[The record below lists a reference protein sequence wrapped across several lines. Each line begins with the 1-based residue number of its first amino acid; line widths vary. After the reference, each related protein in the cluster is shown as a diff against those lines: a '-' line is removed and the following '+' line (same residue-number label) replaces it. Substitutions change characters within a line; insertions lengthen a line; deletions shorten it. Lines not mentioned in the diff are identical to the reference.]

1 MHALKALSRRV
12 ELHEQVGDA
21 GRVALLRDRESSGEG
36 DGFVAHP
43 APRHDIEGVVAARA
57 LLRVAPETAGDP
69 WSLDALAGRFV
80 EISGGSATAALTI
93 AAGLIVRVQERGEF
107 AAWVG
112 RAESIFFPP
121 DFAASGIDLAAL
133 PVVRAENVTQ
143 MARAA
148 DTLLRSGGFAL
159 VVIDLDGRVEMP
171 MAMQTRLVG
180 LAKQQHAALVC
191 ITRTIRHAAP
201 RGSLVS
207 LRVETERV
215 RTAPGCFTCT
225 LRAVKDKRQAPGW
238 SHREM
243 CHGPDGVC

>member
-1 MHALKALSRRV
+1 MNALKVLSF
-12 ELHEQVGDA
+12 EETEEA
-21 GRVALLRDRESSGEG
+21 GGRDC
-36 DGFVAHP
+36 FVAHP
-43 APRHDIEGVVAARA
+43 APRNDVKGVVAARE
-57 LLRVAPETAGDP
+57 LVRLAPEIAEEP
-69 WSLDALAGRFV
+69 WSAEALAGRFV
-80 EISGGSATAALTI
+80 EISGGSATAALTTV
-93 AAGLIVRVQERGEF
+93 AGLLVQVQERGEL

-133 PVVRAENVTQ
+133 PVVHAENVTQ

-159 VVIDLDGRVEMP
+159 VVLDLDGRVELP
-171 MAMQTRLVG
+171 MSMQTRLVG
-180 LAKQQHAALVC
+180 LAKQHHAALVC
-191 ITRTIRHAAP
+191 ITRAIRQATSA

-207 LRVETERV
+207 LRVETERA

-225 LRAVKDKRQAPGW
+225 LRAVKDKRRAPGW
-238 SHREM
+238 THREM